1 MRAISDPDDV
11 DRCERAV
18 DVRREIT
25 GEGGAGLD
33 DTSVESRGGVGA
45 KEVRNSLV
53 FLSVIVSLC
62 GCLSGWSSRT
72 SSFKTL
78 FFRLNLAE
86 VGGLLANS

>member
-1 MRAISDPDDV
+1 MTSWLSLESRLGFEGEGMRATSDPDDV

-33 DTSVESRGGVGA
+33 DTSVESRVGVGA
-45 KEVRNSLV
+45 REVRGSLV

-62 GCLSGWSSRT
+62 GC
-72 SSFKTL
+72 
-78 FFRLNLAE
+78 
-86 VGGLLANS
+86 

>member
-1 MRAISDPDDV
+1 LTSWLSLESRLGFEGEGMRAISDPDDV

-33 DTSVESRGGVGA
+33 ETSVESRVGVGA
-45 KEVRNSLV
+45 KEFRGSLV

-62 GCLSGWSSRT
+62 GC
-72 SSFKTL
+72 
-78 FFRLNLAE
+78 
-86 VGGLLANS
+86 